1 MPIYHITIAEK
12 IKAYRK
18 KHKLSQ
24 NEFGKLLGVSAQ
36 AVSKWEK
43 NICCPDIIFLPYLAQ
58 ILKCRTDDFFEPFC
72 IIQKE

>member
-12 IKAYRK
+12 IKEYRK

-24 NEFGKLLGVSAQ
+24 SEFGKLLGVSAQ

-43 NICCPDIIFLPYLAQ
+43 NICCPDIIFLPRLAQ
-58 ILKCRTDDFFEPFC
+58 ILNCQTDDFFEPFNM
-72 IIQKE
+72 IQKE